1 MSKSDT
7 ITVNI
12 EKQLYSEISDEAQ
25 ETKDNVKQK
34 IESILKKHLAKK
46 EMSQKIWDGLRIYEN
61 QQDHVLLA
69 SLKDRKFYDVE
80 RHDDKMYCKQDKS
93 ESCKHVS
100 FVWFQLEELL
110 NN

>member
-12 EKQLYSEISDEAQ
+12 EKNLYSEISKEAE
-25 ETKDNVKQK
+25 ETKDNVKHK
-34 IESILKKHLAKK
+34 VESILAKHIAKK
-46 EMSQKIWDGLRIYEN
+46 QISERIWDGLKVYEN
-61 QQDHVLLA
+61 QNDHILLA

-80 RHDDKMYCKQDKS
+80 RHEDKMYCKQDKS

-100 FVWFQLEELL
+100 FVWFQLEELMKD
-110 NN
+110 

>member
-12 EKQLYSEISDEAQ
+12 EKQLYSEISKEA
-25 ETKDNVKQK
+25 EEIKDNVKHTV
-34 IESILKKHLAKK
+34 ESILSKHLARKK
-46 EMSQKIWDGLRIYEN
+46 KAEELWDGLKIYEN
-61 QQDHVLLA
+61 VNDHILIA
-69 SLKDRKFYDVE
+69 SPKDRKFYDIE

-100 FVWFQLEELL
+100 FVWFQLEDLMSS
-110 NN
+110 